1 MTKRRRKI
9 LIADDSEMN
18 RLFLADMLGDE
29 FQIIEATNG
38 RQALDIIEKVGT
50 SLDVVLLDIVMPEM
64 DGFAVLA
71 DMNRTKWIDKI
82 PVIMISS
89 ENTASYI
96 HRAYEL
102 GAVDY
107 ITRPFDDIVVK
118 KRVVNTI
125 MLYAR
130 QKQLIGIIAEQVYEK
145 ERSNSLMVSILSHI
159 VEFRN
164 AESGLHVLHINTMTE
179 ILLNA
184 LMKRTDKY
192 HLSEADV
199 MVISMASS
207 LHDIG
212 KISIPSEVLN
222 KPGKL
227 TKEEFELVKTHTTV
241 GAEMLDSVPFGKNE
255 ALMKYAYQICR
266 WHHERYDGNGY
277 PDGLKGEEIPIAA
290 QIVALA
296 DVYDALTSERVYKPP
311 YPHKKAI
318 DMIANGECGVFNP
331 LLLECLM
338 DVAPVLEK
346 ELAVTSLSSKEKG
359 QIRKATEEIL
369 KNNHVLDSESSLQM
383 SSREQI
389 DPLEFEELMK
399 EGRFEYNEE
408 SDLLIFSEWT
418 ARILGVSEVMTTPK
432 ENKKIQ
438 KMLLDVESKITKEY
452 PIVKTG
458 FLSSNGITEQ
468 KFDVIIK
475 GIWNENGKLT
485 KYIGKVKLLGN
496 E

>member
-1 MTKRRRKI
+1 MTKRRKI

-18 RLFLADMLGDE
+18 RLFLNDMLGDK

-38 RQALDIIEKVGT
+38 RQALDIIEKFGT

-64 DGFAVLA
+64 DGFSVLA
-71 DMNRTKWIDKI
+71 EMNRTKWIDKV

-89 ENTASYI
+89 ENAVSYI

-107 ITRPFDDIVVK
+107 ITRPFDEIVVR

-130 QKQLIGIIAEQVYEK
+130 QKQLIRIIAEQVYEK

-184 LMKRTDKY
+184 LIKKTDKY
-192 HLSEADV
+192 QLSEADI

-266 WHHERYDGNGY
+266 WHHERYDGKGY

-311 YPHKKAI
+311 YSHKKAL
-318 DMIANGECGVFNP
+318 DMIVNGECGTFNP

-338 DVAPVLEK
+338 DVASDLEK
-346 ELAVTSLSSKEKG
+346 ELAINSLSIKEKG
-359 QIRKATEEIL
+359 QIQRATEEIL
-369 KNNHVLDSESSLQM
+369 KNNHVLDSEGSLQM
-383 SSREQI
+383 SNREQI
-389 DPLEFEELMK
+389 DSFEFEELMG
-399 EGRFEYNEE
+399 EGRFEYNEQ
-408 SDLLIFSEWT
+408 SDLLILSEW
-418 ARILGVSEVMTTPK
+418 AAKILDVSEVITTPK
-432 ENKKIQ
+432 ENERIQ
-438 KMLLDVESKITKEY
+438 NILLDIEPKISKKY
-452 PIVKTG
+452 PIVRTG
-458 FLSSNGITEQ
+458 FLCNNSSIER
-468 KFDVIIK
+468 KFNLIIK
-475 GIWNENGKLT
+475 GIWDEKGNLIKYLGK
-485 KYIGKVKLLGN
+485 IKLLGTN
-496 E
+496 

>member
-1 MTKRRRKI
+1 MTKRRKI

-18 RLFLADMLGDE
+18 RLFLNDMLGDK

-38 RQALDIIEKVGT
+38 RQALDIIEKFGT

-64 DGFAVLA
+64 DGFSVLA
-71 DMNRTKWIDKI
+71 EMNRTKWIDKV

-89 ENTASYI
+89 ENAVSYI

-107 ITRPFDDIVVK
+107 ITRPFDEIVVK

-130 QKQLIGIIAEQVYEK
+130 QKQLIRIIAEQVYEK

-184 LMKRTDKY
+184 LIKKTDKY
-192 HLSEADV
+192 QLSEADI

-266 WHHERYDGNGY
+266 WHHERYDGKGY
-277 PDGLKGEEIPIAA
+277 PDGLKGEEIPITA

-311 YPHKKAI
+311 YPHKKAL
-318 DMIANGECGVFNP
+318 DMIVNGECGTFNP

-338 DVAPVLEK
+338 DVASDLEK
-346 ELAVTSLSSKEKG
+346 ELAVNSLSIKEKG
-359 QIRKATEEIL
+359 QIQRATEEIL
-369 KNNHVLDSESSLQM
+369 KNNYVLDSESSLEM
-383 SSREQI
+383 GNKEQI
-389 DPLEFEELMK
+389 NSFEFEELMG
-399 EGRFEYNEE
+399 EGRFEYNAQ
-408 SDLLIFSEWT
+408 SDLLILSEW
-418 ARILGVSEVMTTPK
+418 AAKILDVSEVIITPK
-432 ENKKIQ
+432 ENERIQSTLSDIEPPMSKK
-438 KMLLDVESKITKEY
+438 Y
-452 PIVKTG
+452 PIVRTG
-458 FLSSNGITEQ
+458 FLCNNSSTER
-468 KFDVIIK
+468 KFDLIIK
-475 GIWNENGKLT
+475 GIWDEKGNLIKYLGK
-485 KYIGKVKLLGN
+485 IKLLGTN
-496 E
+496 